1 MLHGIIFHITLLKHA
16 NPSSLRLFDINLRSS
31 YYSKPVITELITYA
45 NIFKVNSDEA
55 IVLKSMLDV
64 DMSDDGLCRMIVD
77 KYNLKYLI
85 YTNGSLSSSI
95 YTADTVSTLKTPP
108 VRVND
113 TIGAGDAFSG
123 AFLYY
128 TLSGL
133 SLEDAHHMAVNIAAF
148 VCTQSGAWPKY
159 PETIQKYI

>member
-1 MLHGIIFHITLLKHA
+1 
-16 NPSSLRLFDINLRSS
+16 
-31 YYSKPVITELITYA
+31 
-45 NIFKVNSDEA
+45 
-55 IVLKSMLDV
+55 MLDV
-64 DMSDDGLCRMIVD
+64 DISDDDLCRMFLE
-77 KYNLKYLI
+77 KHNLKYLI

-95 YTADTVSTLKTPP
+95 YTADAVSTLKTPP

-123 AFLYY
+123 AFVYY

-133 SLEDAHHMAVNIAAF
+133 SLEDAHHMAVNISAF

-159 PETIQKYI
+159 PETMQKFM

>member
-1 MLHGIIFHITLLKHA
+1 
-16 NPSSLRLFDINLRSS
+16 
-31 YYSKPVITELITYA
+31 
-45 NIFKVNSDEA
+45 
-55 IVLKSMLDV
+55 MLDV
-64 DMSDDGLCRMIVD
+64 DISDDDLCRMILE

-85 YTNGSLSSSI
+85 YTNGSISSSI
-95 YTADTVSTLKTPP
+95 YTAHTVSFLKTPP
-108 VRVND
+108 VRISD

-159 PETIQKYI
+159 PETMQNFIGE